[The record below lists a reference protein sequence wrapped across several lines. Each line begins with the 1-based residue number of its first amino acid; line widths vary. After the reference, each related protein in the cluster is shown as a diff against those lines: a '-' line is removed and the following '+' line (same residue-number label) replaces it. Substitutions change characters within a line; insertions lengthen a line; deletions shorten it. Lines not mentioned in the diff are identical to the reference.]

1 MMEKDDRKAEFCS
14 MISRHL
20 SESRSDLIN
29 RLWVMARRMNTES
42 IKDMQII
49 VDKEVKRHKEDSL
62 SELFGIVFNA
72 DMRRH
77 FPEIDDISPLKL
89 SDLNKCILLMSILG
103 FSASEMAD
111 FLLSTPHSIQT
122 MMLNI
127 RKKYP
132 GYAGHLTK

>member
-1 MMEKDDRKAEFCS
+1 MGKDNRKAELCS

-20 SESRSDLIN
+20 SESRSDIIN
-29 RLWVMARRMNTES
+29 RIWIMSRKINPNNV
-42 IKDMQII
+42 KDMQII

-62 SELFGIVFNA
+62 SEFYEIILN
-72 DMRRH
+72 DEMCRY
-77 FPEIDDISPLKL
+77 FPEIGDIIHLKL

-103 FSASEMAD
+103 FSANEMAD
-111 FLLSTPHSIQT
+111 LLLSTPHSIKT

-132 GYAGHLTK
+132 VYAGHLRK